1 MIRKFISGA
10 LVIVASA
17 ALAAQTSSR
26 YDLAAAKTVSG
37 TIKAVA
43 SYPAADGSVGVHL
56 DLKTAD
62 GMVNVHVGPAMYI
75 GQQNFWFFAD
85 DQIEIVGARVSDAG
99 TTSIWPKAIVKGSA
113 MLVLRNDDG
122 TPKWTPGT
130 DGADGCGVAH
140 PALPRAT
147 EY

>member
-99 TTSIWPKAIVKGSA
+99 TTSIWPKAIVKGSRTA
-113 MLVLRNDDG
+113 FKN
-122 TPKWTPGT
+122 
-130 DGADGCGVAH
+130 
-140 PALPRAT
+140 
-147 EY
+147 

>member
-1 MIRKFISGA
+1 MIHKFISGA

-26 YDLAAAKTVSG
+26 YDRAAEKTVSG
-37 TIKAVA
+37 TIKAIV
-43 SYPAADGSVGVHL
+43 SYRAPDGSVGVHF
-56 DLKTAD
+56 DLTTAD
-62 GMVNVHVGPAMYI
+62 GMVNVHVGPATYI

-85 DQIEIVGARVSDAG
+85 DPIEIIGARMVEGG
-99 TTSIWPKAIVKGSA
+99 TTAIWPKAIMKGSA
-113 MLVLRNDDG
+113 MLALRNDDG
-122 TPKWTPGT
+122 TPKWTPAT
-130 DGADGCGVAH
+130 DGADGCGIAH